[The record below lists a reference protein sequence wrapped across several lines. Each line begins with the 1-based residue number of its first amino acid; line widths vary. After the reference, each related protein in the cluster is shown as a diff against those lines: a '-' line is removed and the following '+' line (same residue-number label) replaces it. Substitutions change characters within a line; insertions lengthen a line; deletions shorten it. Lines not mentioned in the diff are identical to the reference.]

1 MLALFKAQ
9 NQEKELK
16 YKVSTEDWGG
26 VEGGCGAVG
35 VGLGL
40 WVWAGAVG
48 WGWGCGVGLGLGLS

>member
-35 VGLGL
+35 
-40 WVWAGAVG
+40 
-48 WGWGCGVGLGLGLS
+48 WGWGYGCWLGL